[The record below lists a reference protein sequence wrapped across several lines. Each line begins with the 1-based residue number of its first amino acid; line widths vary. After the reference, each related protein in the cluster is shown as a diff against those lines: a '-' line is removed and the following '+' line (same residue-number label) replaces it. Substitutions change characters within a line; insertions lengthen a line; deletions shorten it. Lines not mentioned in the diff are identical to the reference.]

1 LEPERE
7 ITMATREEVIDTAKA
22 AALAEELSAAASGK
36 MGFDA
41 GALLSKI
48 QERPDIEQTVA
59 SNADDYVT
67 IYDNMTGVSSTVP
80 LYMLAKKLRQRYPNE
95 NAFPAQW
102 RNKPVFALEQ
112 RTKPVGGKYVCWFH
126 DDSPHRD
133 EMNELGYVGVHCTK
147 GGIPTEIEVD
157 NHVMHKHSNSY
168 KGIVRARDT
177 RRADGQNKA
186 LLDLLTALIEREK

>member
-1 LEPERE
+1 
-7 ITMATREEVIDTAKA
+7 MATRTETIDAAKA
-22 AALAEELSAAASGK
+22 AALAEEIAAAASGK
-36 MGFDA
+36 LDLDA

-48 QERPDIEQTVA
+48 QDRPDIEQKVA

-95 NAFPAQW
+95 NAIPAAW

-112 RTKPVGGKYVCWFH
+112 KTKPVEGKYVCWFH
-126 DDSPHRD
+126 DDSVNRD
-133 EMNELGYVGVHCTK
+133 EMNDLGYTGVHCTK
-147 GGIPTEIEVD
+147 SGIPTEIDVE

-168 KGIVRARDT
+168 KGVVRARDN
-177 RRADGQNKA
+177 RRADSQNKA
-186 LLDLLTALIEREK
+186 LLDLLSALIEREK